1 MNSIQEFFVC
11 DSCEN
16 KDFKLV
22 YNFSLLFH
30 GVNFSDDLIYD
41 KIIAERYQ
49 CTQCHKTF
57 SKDQIEIGLAE
68 LKRKQKTK

>member
-1 MNSIQEFFVC
+1 MNSIQDFFVC
-11 DSCEN
+11 DECSN

-41 KIIAERYQ
+41 KIIDELYQ
-49 CTQCHKTF
+49 CTKCRKTF
-57 SKDQIEIGLAE
+57 TKKEIEEGLAK
-68 LKRKQKTK
+68 LKRKHKEK